1 MKTNTLTK
9 LNKKTA
15 KIMKTKMISINEGF
29 NPFWAKLFD
38 EWLEKIAPQYIESKS
53 FSITPDFQHEKT
65 DPTEFQNNLWFCFL
79 NLVDRKIDNAFILLQ
94 NRLPN
99 LAEHIILS
107 CYEGKLVSKKKF
119 AKLFI
124 ATYTNGPKY
133 QNLFSSEIKTSKIL
147 EIIKYCGMNNIMN
160 KVDRSYY
167 KWLPEIIPIYRGTA
181 GRRINESKNGISW
194 SLCRNKAKEFALF
207 NKKYFDS
214 NYGIIIDAM
223 IKKSDVLLYVHESA
237 RFEYEAIIN
246 PENILSIRHEKI

>member
-1 MKTNTLTK
+1 M
-9 LNKKTA
+9 
-15 KIMKTKMISINEGF
+15 
-29 NPFWAKLFD
+29 
-38 EWLEKIAPQYIESKS
+38 
-53 FSITPDFQHEKT
+53 
-65 DPTEFQNNLWFCFL
+65 
-79 NLVDRKIDNAFILLQ
+79 VDRKIDNAFILLQ

-167 KWLPEIIPIYRGTA
+167 K
-181 GRRINESKNGISW
+181 
-194 SLCRNKAKEFALF
+194 
-207 NKKYFDS
+207 
-214 NYGIIIDAM
+214 
-223 IKKSDVLLYVHESA
+223 
-237 RFEYEAIIN
+237 
-246 PENILSIRHEKI
+246 